1 MEPKK
6 VWTKDEIKSM
16 LNENDRA
23 VARGVLAIYNRQT
36 DGEKIDDN
44 THESNG
50 VGFNKI
56 DAEILSSFA
65 RWFYAHGYLTE
76 KQTAIARKK
85 IMKYAGQL
93 VEIAN
98 A

>member
-6 VWTKDEIKSM
+6 VWTKDDIKN
-16 LNENDRA
+16 LLKVNDRA
-23 VARGVLAIYNRQT
+23 VARGVVAIYNRQT
-36 DGEKIDDN
+36 EDERFCDS
-44 THESNG
+44 THEHNG
-50 VGFNKI
+50 VGFNKV
-56 DAEILSSFA
+56 DAELLSNIA
-65 RWFYAHGYLTE
+65 RWFTSHGYLTE
-76 KQTAIARKK
+76 KQTAVARRK

>member
-16 LNENDRA
+16 LNANDKA
-23 VARGVLAIYNRQT
+23 VARGVVAIYNRQT
-36 DGEKIDDN
+36 NEEKFCDD

-50 VGFNKI
+50 VGFNKF
-56 DAEILSSFA
+56 DAELMSSIA
-65 RWFYAHGYLTE
+65 RWFTSHGYLTD

-93 VEIAN
+93 TEIAN